1 MSLPLEGLKVLAF
14 EQYGA
19 GPFGTQYLSDLGA
32 EVIKVEPAGTTG
44 DYLRDVGPYF
54 LEGEKDSVSSIFFQA
69 LNRNK
74 KSITLDILSQEGK
87 EVLKKLVKYSDAVCG
102 LSSAILYER

>member
-19 GPFGTQYLSDLGA
+19 GPFGTQYLSDFGA

-54 LEGEKDSVSSIFFQA
+54 LEGEKDSVSSIFFK
-69 LNRNK
+69 LLTEIK
-74 KSITLDILSQEGK
+74 K
-87 EVLKKLVKYSDAVCG
+87 V
-102 LSSAILYER
+102 